1 MAGEADAVAGEAA
14 AVAGGAVAPG
24 GVDPHSVAGHGR
36 GGDDDCPVPRL
47 GGGSQ
52 AERGCSSSFPTPPL
66 ASCPWLAAYHHIGD
80 EGQKWDLL
88 MDVACRRGTGARSRH
103 GSQKPF

>member
-1 MAGEADAVAGEAA
+1 VAGEADTVAGEAA

-47 GGGSQ
+47 GG
-52 AERGCSSSFPTPPL
+52 R
-66 ASCPWLAAYHHIGD
+66 
-80 EGQKWDLL
+80 
-88 MDVACRRGTGARSRH
+88 
-103 GSQKPF
+103 KPG